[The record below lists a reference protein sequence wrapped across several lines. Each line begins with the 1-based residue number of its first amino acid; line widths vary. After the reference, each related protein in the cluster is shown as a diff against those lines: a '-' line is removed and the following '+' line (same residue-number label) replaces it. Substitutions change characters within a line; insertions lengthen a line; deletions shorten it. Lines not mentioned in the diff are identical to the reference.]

1 VHLGIRS
8 AALTLHLSTVLDD
21 FSRYIVALAGHLIGG
36 LVNTILLHAEEAQ
49 VRGFLIRCTKCESYN
64 SMEGH
69 GRLLSRQPRDT
80 RRKITL
86 RQRSTWDPCRG
97 EVFTIGALSHFN
109 GCRARQRKNVRL
121 RSQSVHFYTDINP
134 GAGESG
140 RTELPLREASPH
152 ALRTH
157 CEFSQA
163 HRRPTRGDFARDTQH
178 SSFPQRRMRNC
189 EYSITSRAQQRSCRE
204 GRSTLSQSFQLYR
217 AP

>member
-97 EVFTIGALSHFN
+97 EVFTIGGAFRLQRMP
-109 GCRARQRKNVRL
+109 RATAEKCATSL
-121 RSQSVHFYTDINP
+121 PSVHFYTDINP
-134 GAGESG
+134 GAGESA
-140 RTELPLREASPH
+140 RTELPQREASPH

-178 SSFPQRRMRNC
+178 SSLPQRRMRNC

>member
-1 VHLGIRS
+1 MNLCIPESAFAKTLSLGGGIRTCAS
-8 AALTLHLSTVLDD
+8 
-21 FSRYIVALAGHLIGG
+21 G
-36 LVNTILLHAEEAQ
+36 NQ
-49 VRGFLIRCTKCESYN
+49 IRCT
-64 SMEGH
+64 H
-69 GRLLSRQPRDT
+69 FAP
-80 RRKITL
+80 L

-134 GAGESG
+134 EAGESA
-140 RTELPLREASPH
+140 RTELPQREASPH

-178 SSFPQRRMRNC
+178 SSLPQRRMRNC
-189 EYSITSRAQQRSCRE
+189 EYSIASRAQQRSCRE
-204 GRSTLSQSFQLYR
+204 GRSTLSQSFQLHR

>member
-1 VHLGIRS
+1 MRAAEKRCSNRRRTARRSSERTWGSCLIASSKLIQWKATDAFCLG
-8 AALTLHLSTVLDD
+8 
-21 FSRYIVALAGHLIGG
+21 
-36 LVNTILLHAEEAQ
+36 
-49 VRGFLIRCTKCESYN
+49 
-64 SMEGH
+64 
-69 GRLLSRQPRDT
+69 QPRDT
-80 RRKITL
+80 RRKMTL

-121 RSQSVHFYTDINP
+121 RSQSIHFYTDINP

-140 RTELPLREASPH
+140 RTELPQREASPH

-178 SSFPQRRMRNC
+178 SSLPQRRMRNC